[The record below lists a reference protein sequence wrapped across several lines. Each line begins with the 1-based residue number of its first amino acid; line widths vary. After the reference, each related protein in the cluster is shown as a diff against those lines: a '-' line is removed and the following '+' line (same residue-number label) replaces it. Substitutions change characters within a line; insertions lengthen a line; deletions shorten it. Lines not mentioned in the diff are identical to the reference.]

1 MNITAAG
8 PHVFCCFHWFL
19 VAIFIAERPLPRM
32 TIQTAQHSIG
42 SFLYQKDFNKSIRKT
57 CLCHLLKGMFAQPE
71 SDLYSESEMFNWFLR
86 NCESWGIHLEV
97 SELQCWKMKPKNKDL
112 ISPKTWKNLQKK
124 SQIYFEYR
132 IFQGGHLRKGF
143 FRRQFSVVN
152 LLQPWGAL
160 NSFWRR
166 KETIWKLSNLMFFH
180 VFFSESSGDAIVFI
194 MKHHQLGNM
203 CLLFP
208 HPSRPVAKSLS

>member
-1 MNITAAG
+1 MPFAHLLPTRTTIVTFLYAGTRNSMNITDAG

-57 CLCHLLKGMFAQPE
+57 HLCHLLKGMFAQPE

-86 NCESWGIHLEV
+86 NCESWGIYLEV
-97 SELQCWKMKPKNKDL
+97 SELQCWKYSYEAKKRRLNIPENLEKSAKNC
-112 ISPKTWKNLQKK
+112 
-124 SQIYFEYR
+124 QIYLEYR

-143 FRRQFSVVN
+143 
-152 LLQPWGAL
+152 
-160 NSFWRR
+160 
-166 KETIWKLSNLMFFH
+166 
-180 VFFSESSGDAIVFI
+180 SGDKF
-194 MKHHQLGNM
+194 
-203 CLLFP
+203 
-208 HPSRPVAKSLS
+208 RW